1 MYEGKIFKNQNL
13 NTVKHNVWTN
23 SVLPYVFKK
32 NTNFA
37 QKTLFWIAEHTLAG
51 ISIGMLSIGAVGV
64 LAWETTKDVNQY
76 NRVTEIAFKK
86 PSPVTILKQKNTNEK
101 NHTKGSFQPIIV
113 ETDETLQPLEKITS
127 GKVQNTAKQ
136 N

>member
-1 MYEGKIFKNQNL
+1 MYKSKVFKNQDL
-13 NTVKHNVWTN
+13 RVAKQSVWHN
-23 SVLPYVFKK
+23 SVLPYIFNK

-51 ISIGMLSIGAVGV
+51 ISIGMLSIGAIGV
-64 LAWETTKDVNQY
+64 LAWETTKNVDSY
-76 NRVTEIAFKK
+76 NHVTEIAFKK
-86 PSPVTILKQKNTNEK
+86 PSPALLENQKNPKQKSY
-101 NHTKGSFQPIIV
+101 TKGNFQLIVV

-127 GKVQNTAKQ
+127 GKVQNTSKQ